1 MNENK
6 NLQPLNETDL
16 SDVSGGI
23 SNEHFHIP
31 RHSVGQT
38 IHFFHNECDSKE
50 TIVHHILTGTIVEI
64 IHEPEGIF
72 YKVELDEQGKQ
83 TLGSSYLTIFID
95 NVMDWW

>member
-16 SDVSGGI
+16 SDVSGG

-31 RHSVGQT
+31 RHSVGQVVRFGYT
-38 IHFFHNECDSKE
+38 EGSSKE
-50 TIVHHILTGTIVEI
+50 TLIFYNLLGTIVEI

-95 NVMDWW
+95 NVIDWL